1 VDGWFLDILHLW
13 AHTRASYQG
22 ITEEGVELF
31 RYKNINLWDKKHK
44 NKAAFALGDL
54 IVYRS
59 DEDFTPDVLRHELRH
74 CEQIRRY
81 GGLLNFLPRYYY
93 QMIKA
98 WLLSGDTD
106 NNPYEQDA
114 FSAEKDVEK

>member
-1 VDGWFLDILHLW
+1 MSGWVEDALHLW
-13 AHTRASYQG
+13 AHIRGEYQD
-22 ITEEGVELF
+22 TVEEGVELF
-31 RYKNINLWDKKHK
+31 RYKDIDLWDRKHK

-54 IVYRS
+54 IMYRS
-59 DEDFTPDVLRHELRH
+59 EHDITPKVLRHELRH
-74 CEQIRRY
+74 CEQIRQH
-81 GGLLNFLPRYYY
+81 GGLCKFLPRYYY

-114 FSAEKDVEK
+114 LRAETLVK